1 MQGPL
6 REQARSHRGAAGLVG
21 WCGGQSSM
29 NLSGPFIKRP
39 VATMLLSLAI
49 MLLGGVSFGL
59 LPVSPLP
66 QMDFPVIVVQASLPG
81 ASPEVMASTVATPL
95 ERSFGSIAGVNTMS
109 SRSSQGS
116 TRVILQFDLDRD
128 INGAAR
134 EVQAAINASRTLLPS
149 GMRSM
154 PTYKKVNPSQAP
166 IMVLSLTSDV
176 LEKGQLYDLAST
188 ILSQSLSQ
196 VQGVG
201 EVQIGGSSL
210 PAVRIEL
217 EPQSLNQYGVALDD
231 VRNTIANANVRRP
244 KGSVEDDQ
252 RLWQVQAND
261 QLEKA
266 KDYESLI
273 IHYNGGAALRLKDVA
288 KVSDGVE
295 DRYNSGFFNDDAAV
309 LLVINRQAGANIIE
323 TVNEI
328 KAQLPALQAVLP
340 ASVKLN
346 LAMDRSPV
354 IKATLHEAEMTL
366 LIAVA
371 LVILVVFL
379 FLGNFRASLIPTLA
393 VPVSLVGTFAVMYL
407 YGFSLNNLSL
417 MALILATGLVVDDA
431 IVVLENISRHID
443 EGVRPMRAAYLGA
456 QEVGFTLLSMNVSLV
471 AVFLSILFMGGII
484 ESLFREFS
492 ITLAAA
498 IVVSLVVSLTLTPM
512 LCARWLKPH
521 TPGQE
526 NRLQRWSRRA
536 NDWMVGKYATS
547 LDWVLRHKRL
557 TLLSL
562 FVTIGVNIALYVVV
576 PKTFMPQQ
584 DTGQLIGF
592 VRGDD
597 GLSFSVM
604 QPKMEIFR
612 RAVLKDEAVESV
624 AGFIGGNNGTNNA
637 FMLVRLKPIKERSIS
652 AQKVIERLRKE
663 MPKVPGAQLMLMAD
677 QDLQFGGGREQTTS
691 QYSYILQSGDLG
703 ALREWYPKVVTA
715 LKALPEL
722 TAIDARE
729 GRGARQVTL
738 IVDRD
743 QAKRLGVD
751 MDMVTAVLNNA
762 YSQRQISTIYDSLNQ
777 YQVVMEVNPK
787 YAQDPITLK
796 QVQVITADGARIPLS
811 TIAHYENS
819 LENDRVSHEGQFA
832 SESIAFD
839 MAEGVTVEQG
849 GAAIERAIAKVGLP
863 EDVIAKMAGTAD
875 AFAATQ
881 KSQPWMILGA
891 LVAVYLV
898 LGVLYESYIHPLTI
912 LSTLPSAGVGA
923 LLSIYALGGEF
934 SLISLLGLFLLIGV
948 VKKNAI
954 LMIDLALQLERS
966 QGMAPLE
973 SIRSACLQRLRP
985 ILMTTLAAILGA
997 LPLLMSRAEGAEMR
1011 QPLGL
1016 TIIGGLIFSQV
1027 LTLYTTPVVYLYLDR
1042 LRHRFNKWRGVRTD
1056 AALETPL

>member
-1 MQGPL
+1 
-6 REQARSHRGAAGLVG
+6 
-21 WCGGQSSM
+21 M

-66 QMDFPVIVVQASLPG
+66 QMDFPVIVVSASLPG

-95 ERSFGSIAGVNTMS
+95 ERAFGAIAGVNTMS
-109 SRSSQGS
+109 SNSSQGS
-116 TRVILQFDLDRD
+116 TRVILQFDQDRD

-134 EVQAAINASRTLLPS
+134 EVQAAINASRNLLPS
-149 GMRSM
+149 GMKSM
-154 PTYKKVNPSQAP
+154 PTYKKINPSQAP
-166 IMVLSLTSDV
+166 IMVLSLTSEV
-176 LEKGQLYDLAST
+176 LSKGQLYDLAST

-196 VQGVG
+196 VPGVG

-217 EPQSLNQYGVALDD
+217 EPQLLNQYGVSLDD

-244 KGSVEDDQ
+244 KGAVSDGE
-252 RLWQVQAND
+252 RNWQIQAND

-266 KDYESLI
+266 KDYEPLI
-273 IHYNGGAALRLKDVA
+273 IRYQDGAALRLSHVA
-288 KVSDGVE
+288 KVKDSVE
-295 DRYNSGFFNDDAAV
+295 DRYNSGFFNNDAAV
-309 LLVINRQAGANIIE
+309 LLVVNRQAGANIIE
-323 TVNEI
+323 TVNAI

-340 ASVKLN
+340 ASVLLN

-393 VPVSLVGTFAVMYL
+393 VPVSLVGTFAIMYL

-443 EGVRPMRAAYLGA
+443 AGVAPMKAAMLGA
-456 QEVGFTLLSMNVSLV
+456 KEVGFTLLSMNVSLV
-471 AVFLSILFMGGII
+471 AVFLSILFMGGIV

-492 ITLAAA
+492 ITLAAS

-521 TPGQE
+521 VPGTE
-526 NRLQRWSRRA
+526 NAMQRWSIRLNQR
-536 NDWMVGKYATS
+536 MVSGYARS

-562 FVTIGVNIALYVVV
+562 LVTIGVNVALYVVV

-612 RAVLKDEAVESV
+612 KAVLADPAVESV
-624 AGFIGGNNGTNNA
+624 AGFIGGNGGTNNA
-637 FMLVRLKPIKERSIS
+637 FMIVRLKPISERKVS
-652 AQKVIERLRKE
+652 AQKVIERLRE
-663 MPKVPGAQLMLMAD
+663 SMPKVPGGRLMLMAD
-677 QDLQFGGGREQTTS
+677 QDLQFGGGRDQTSS

-703 ALREWYPKVVTA
+703 ELRTWYPKVVA
-715 LKALPEL
+715 AFKALPEL

-729 GRGARQVTL
+729 GRGAQQVTL
-738 IVDRD
+738 VVDRD

-787 YAQDPITLK
+787 YAQDPETLN
-796 QVQVITADGARIPLS
+796 QVQVITADGQRIPLS
-811 TIAHYENS
+811 AIAHYENS
-819 LENDRVSHEGQFA
+819 LQNDRVSHEGQFA

-839 MAEGVTVEQG
+839 LAPGVTLEQG
-849 GAAIERAIAKVGLP
+849 TAAIERAVAKLGLP
-863 EDVIAKMAGTAD
+863 EEVIVKMAGTGD

-881 KSQPWMILGA
+881 KSQPFMILGA

-898 LGVLYESYIHPLTI
+898 LGILYESYIHPLTI

-923 LLSIYALGGEF
+923 LLSIYLTGGEF

-954 LMIDLALQLERS
+954 LMIDLALQLERHS
-966 QGMAPLE
+966 GLDPQA

-997 LPLLMSRAEGAEMR
+997 LPLMLSSAEGAEMR

-1016 TIIGGLIFSQV
+1016 TIIGGLIFSQI

>member
-1 MQGPL
+1 
-6 REQARSHRGAAGLVG
+6 
-21 WCGGQSSM
+21 M
-29 NLSGPFIKRP
+29 NLSGPFIRRP
-39 VATMLLSLAI
+39 VATMLLSFAI
-49 MLLGGVSFGL
+49 MLLGGVCFGL

-66 QMDFPVIVVQASLPG
+66 QMDFPVIVVQANLPG

-95 ERSFGSIAGVNTMS
+95 ERSFGAIAGVNTMS

-134 EVQAAINASRTLLPS
+134 EVQAAINASRNLLPS

-196 VQGVG
+196 VSGVG

-217 EPQSLNQYGVALDD
+217 EPQLLNQYGVALDD
-231 VRNTIANANVRRP
+231 VRTAIANSNVRRP

-252 RLWQVQAND
+252 RMWQVQAND

-266 KDYESLI
+266 KDYETLI
-273 IHYNGGAALRLKDVA
+273 IRYQDGSVLRLKDVA

-371 LVILVVFL
+371 LVVLVVFL

-443 EGVRPMRAAYLGA
+443 EGVPPLKAAYLGA
-456 QEVGFTLLSMNVSLV
+456 EEVGFTLLSMNASLV
-471 AVFLSILFMGGII
+471 AVFLSILFMGGIV

-498 IVVSLVVSLTLTPM
+498 IVVSLIVSLTLTPM

-521 TPGQE
+521 VPGQE
-526 NRLQRWSRRA
+526 NRLQRWSQGA
-536 NDWMVGKYATS
+536 NERMVRGYART
-547 LDWVLRHKRL
+547 LDWVLRHRRL

-562 FVTIGVNIALYVVV
+562 LVTIGVNIALYVVV

-597 GLSFSVM
+597 GLSFNVM

-612 RAVLKDEAVESV
+612 RAVLKDEAVQSV

-637 FMLVRLKPIKERSIS
+637 FMLVRLKPINERRIS

-663 MPKVPGAQLMLMAD
+663 MPKVPGGQLMLMAD

-691 QYSYILQSGDLG
+691 QYSYILQSADL
-703 ALREWYPKVVTA
+703 ASLREWYPKVVA
-715 LKALPEL
+715 AFRALPEL
-722 TAIDARE
+722 TAIDARD
-729 GRGARQVTL
+729 GGGAQQVTL

-743 QAKRLGVD
+743 QAKRLGID
-751 MDMVTAVLNNA
+751 MDMVTSVLNNA

-787 YAQDPITLK
+787 YAQDPNTLE
-796 QVQVITADGARIPLS
+796 QVQVITADGARVPLS
-811 TIAHYENS
+811 AIAHYENS
-819 LENDRVSHEGQFA
+819 LEDDRVSHEGQFA
-832 SESIAFD
+832 SEGISFD

-849 GAAIERAIAKVGLP
+849 TAAIERAIAKLGMP

-881 KSQPWMILGA
+881 KSQPFMVLGA
-891 LVAVYLV
+891 LLAVYLV

-923 LLSIYALGGEF
+923 LLSIYVLGSEF

-954 LMIDLALQLERS
+954 LMIDLALQLERAG
-966 QGMAPLE
+966 QTPLE
-973 SIRSACLQRLRP
+973 SIRSACLLRLRP
-985 ILMTTLAAILGA
+985 ILMTTVAAILGA
-997 LPLLMSRAEGAEMR
+997 LPLLLGGAEGSEMR

-1016 TIIGGLIFSQV
+1016 TIIGGLVFSQV
-1027 LTLYTTPVVYLYLDR
+1027 LTLYTTPVVYLYLDN
-1042 LRHRFNKWRGVRTD
+1042 LRHRFNRWRGVRTD

>member
-1 MQGPL
+1 
-6 REQARSHRGAAGLVG
+6 
-21 WCGGQSSM
+21 M

-49 MLLGGVSFGL
+49 LLLGGVSFGL
-59 LPVSPLP
+59 LPVAPLP

-95 ERSFGSIAGVNTMS
+95 ERSFGAIAGVNTMS

-134 EVQAAINASRTLLPS
+134 EVQAAINASRNLLPS

-217 EPQSLNQYGVALDD
+217 EPQALSQYGVALDD

-244 KGSVEDDQ
+244 KGSVEDSQ

-273 IHYNGGAALRLKDVA
+273 IHYADGAALRLKDVA

-295 DRYNSGFFNDDAAV
+295 DRYNSGFFNNDAAV

-346 LAMDRSPV
+346 VAMDRSPV

-443 EGVRPMRAAYLGA
+443 EGVPPMKAAYLGA

-471 AVFLSILFMGGII
+471 AVFLSILFMGGIVQ
-484 ESLFREFS
+484 SLFREFS
-492 ITLAAA
+492 ITLAGA

-512 LCARWLKPH
+512 LCARWLKQH
-521 TPGQE
+521 TPGEE
-526 NRLQRWSRRA
+526 NRLQRWSQRA
-536 NDWMVGKYATS
+536 NEWMVGKYATS
-547 LDWVLRHKRL
+547 LDWVLRHRRL

-562 FVTIGVNIALYVVV
+562 IVTVGVNIALYVVV

-604 QPKMEIFR
+604 QPKMETFR
-612 RAVLKDEAVESV
+612 RAVLKDDAVQSV
-624 AGFIGGNNGTNNA
+624 AGFIGGTNGTNNA
-637 FMLVRLKPIKERSIS
+637 FMLVRLKPIKERNIS

-663 MPKVPGAQLMLMAD
+663 MPKVAGAQLMLMAD

-691 QYSYILQSGDLG
+691 QYSYILQSADLG
-703 ALREWYPKVVTA
+703 ELREWYPKVVTA

-729 GRGARQVTL
+729 GRGAQQVTL

-787 YAQDPITLK
+787 YAQDPTTLK

-819 LENDRVSHEGQFA
+819 LEDDRVSHEGQFA
-832 SESIAFD
+832 SESISFD

-849 GAAIERAIAKVGLP
+849 TAAIERAIAKLGMP
-863 EDVIAKMAGTAD
+863 EDVIVKMAGTAD

-954 LMIDLALQLERS
+954 LMIDLALQLERH

-997 LPLLMSRAEGAEMR
+997 LPLLLSRAEGAEMR

-1016 TIIGGLIFSQV
+1016 TIIGGLIFSQA
-1027 LTLYTTPVVYLYLDR
+1027 LTLYTTPVVYLYLDK
-1042 LRHRFNKWRGVRTD
+1042 LRHRFNHWRGVRTD

>member
-1 MQGPL
+1 
-6 REQARSHRGAAGLVG
+6 
-21 WCGGQSSM
+21 M

-95 ERSFGSIAGVNTMS
+95 ERSFGAIAGVNTMS

-134 EVQAAINASRTLLPS
+134 EVQAAINASRNLLPS

-217 EPQSLNQYGVALDD
+217 EPQALNQYGVALDD
-231 VRNTIANANVRRP
+231 VRKTIADANVRRP
-244 KGSVEDDQ
+244 KGSVEDGQ
-252 RLWQVQAND
+252 RLWQIQAND

-273 IHYNGGAALRLKDVA
+273 IHYADGAALRLKDVA

-443 EGVRPMRAAYLGA
+443 EGVKPMQAAYLGA
-456 QEVGFTLLSMNVSLV
+456 KEVGFTLLSMNVSLV
-471 AVFLSILFMGGII
+471 AVFLSILFMGGIV

-526 NRLQRWSRRA
+526 NRLQRWSRKT

-547 LDWVLRHKRL
+547 LDWVLRHRRL

-562 FVTIGVNIALYVVV
+562 IITVGVNVALYVVV

-604 QPKMEIFR
+604 QPKMETFR

-624 AGFIGGNNGTNNA
+624 AGFIGGTNGTNNA
-637 FMLVRLKPIKERSIS
+637 FMLVRLKPIKERQLS

-663 MPKVPGAQLMLMAD
+663 MPKVAGAQLMLMAD

-703 ALREWYPKVVTA
+703 ELRKWYPKVVAA
-715 LKALPEL
+715 LRALPEL

-729 GRGARQVTL
+729 GAGAQQVTL

-751 MDMVTAVLNNA
+751 MNMVTAVLNNA

-787 YAQDPITLK
+787 YAQDPVTLK

-819 LENDRVSHEGQFA
+819 LEDDRVSHEGQFA
-832 SESIAFD
+832 SEDISFD

-849 GAAIERAIAKVGLP
+849 SAAIERAIAKLGLP

-881 KSQPWMILGA
+881 KSQPFMILGA
-891 LVAVYLV
+891 LLAVYLV

-954 LMIDLALQLERS
+954 LMIDLALQLERH
-966 QGMAPLE
+966 QGMTPLE

-997 LPLLMSRAEGAEMR
+997 LPLLLSRAEGAEMR

-1027 LTLYTTPVVYLYLDR
+1027 LTLYTTPVVYLYLDK

>member
-1 MQGPL
+1 
-6 REQARSHRGAAGLVG
+6 
-21 WCGGQSSM
+21 M
-29 NLSGPFIKRP
+29 NLSGPFIRRP
-39 VATMLLSLAI
+39 VATLLLSLAI
-49 MLLGGVSFGL
+49 MLLGGVSFNL

-66 QMDFPVIVVQASLPG
+66 QIDFPVIVVSASLPG

-95 ERSFGSIAGVNTMS
+95 ERSFGSIAGITTMS
-109 SRSSQGS
+109 SSSSQGS
-116 TRVILQFDLDRD
+116 TRVILAFDSDRD

-134 EVQAAINASRTLLPS
+134 EVQAAINASRNLLPS

-154 PTYKKVNPSQAP
+154 PTYKKINPSQAP
-166 IMVLSLTSDV
+166 VMVLSLTSDV
-176 LEKGQLYDLAST
+176 LQKGQLYDLAST

-196 VQGVG
+196 VPGVG

-217 EPQSLNQYGVALDD
+217 QPKALDQYGVALDD
-231 VRNTIANANVRRP
+231 VRNTIANANQRRP
-244 KGSVEDDQ
+244 KGSLEDSQ
-252 RLWQVQAND
+252 RNWQIQAND

-266 KDYESLI
+266 KDYEPLLI
-273 IHYNGGAALRLKDVA
+273 RYQNGAALRLSDVA
-288 KVSDGVE
+288 KITDGVE
-295 DRYNSGFFNDDAAV
+295 DRYNSGFFNNDSAV
-309 LLVINRQAGANIIE
+309 LLVINRQSGANIIE
-323 TVNEI
+323 TVRQI

-340 ASVKLN
+340 SSVKLS

-354 IKATLHEAEMTL
+354 ITATLHEAEMTL
-366 LIAVA
+366 LIAVG
-371 LVILVVFL
+371 LVILVVYL

-407 YGFSLNNLSL
+407 YGFSLNNFSL

-443 EGVRPMRAAYLGA
+443 DGVPPMKAAYLGA

-471 AVFLSILFMGGII
+471 AVFLSILFMGGIVT
-484 ESLFREFS
+484 SLFREFS
-492 ITLAAA
+492 ITLSAA
-498 IVVSLVVSLTLTPM
+498 IIVSLIVSLTLTPM
-512 LCARWLKPH
+512 LCARWLKPQVKGRM
-521 TPGQE
+521 TG
-526 NRLQRWSRRA
+526 LQRWSQKV
-536 NDWMVGKYATS
+536 NDRMVAGYAIS
-547 LDWVLRHKRL
+547 LDWVLRHRRL

-562 FVTIGVNIALYVVV
+562 LLTIGVNVALYVVV

-604 QPKMEIFR
+604 QPKMETFR
-612 RAVLKDEAVESV
+612 KAVLKDPAVLSV

-637 FMLVRLKPIKERSIS
+637 VMLVRLKPIAERKVS
-652 AQKVIERLRKE
+652 AQAVIERLRKDV
-663 MPKVPGAQLMLMAD
+663 PLVPGGRLFLMAD
-677 QDLQFGGGREQTTS
+677 QDLQFGGGRDQTS
-691 QYSYILQSGDLG
+691 AQYSYILQSGDLA
-703 ALREWYPKVVTA
+703 ALRLWYPKVVAAFRT
-715 LKALPEL
+715 LPEL

-729 GRGARQVTL
+729 GRGAAQVTL

-743 QAKRLGVD
+743 QAKRLGID

-787 YAQDPITLK
+787 YAQDPITLN
-796 QVQVITADGARIPLS
+796 QMQVITADGARVPLS

-819 LENDRVSHEGQFA
+819 LANDRVSHEGQFA
-832 SESIAFD
+832 SENIAFD
-839 MAEGVTVEQG
+839 MAPGVTVEQG
-849 GAAIERAIAKVGLP
+849 TAAIERAIAKVGLP

-881 KSQPWMILGA
+881 KGQPFMILGA

-898 LGVLYESYIHPLTI
+898 LGILYESYIHPLTI

-923 LLSIYALGGEF
+923 MLAIYLTGGEF

-954 LMIDLALQLERS
+954 LMIDLALQLERND
-966 QGMAPLE
+966 GLGPLE
-973 SIRSACLQRLRP
+973 SIRSACLLRLRP

-997 LPLLMSRAEGAEMR
+997 LPLLLGSGDGAEMR
-1011 QPLGL
+1011 HPLGL
-1016 TIIGGLIFSQV
+1016 TIIGGLVFSQV

-1042 LRHRFNKWRGVRTD
+1042 ARHRFNAWRGVRTD
-1056 AALETPL
+1056 AALDSVL

>member
-1 MQGPL
+1 
-6 REQARSHRGAAGLVG
+6 
-21 WCGGQSSM
+21 M

-49 MLLGGVSFGL
+49 LLLGGVSFGL

-95 ERSFGSIAGVNTMS
+95 ERSFGAIAGVNTMS

-134 EVQAAINASRTLLPS
+134 EVQAAINASRNLLPS

-217 EPQSLNQYGVALDD
+217 EPQALNQYGVALDD

-244 KGSVEDDQ
+244 KGSVEDGQ

-273 IHYNGGAALRLKDVA
+273 IHYADGAALRLKDVA

-295 DRYNSGFFNDDAAV
+295 DRYNSGFFNNDAAV

-346 LAMDRSPV
+346 VAMDRSPV

-443 EGVRPMRAAYLGA
+443 KGVPPMKAAYLGA
-456 QEVGFTLLSMNVSLV
+456 QEVGFTLLSMNASLV
-471 AVFLSILFMGGII
+471 AVFLSILFMGGIV

-492 ITLAAA
+492 ITLAAS

-521 TPGQE
+521 TPGEE
-526 NRLQRWSRRA
+526 NRLQRWSQRA
-536 NDWMVGKYATS
+536 NEWMVGKYATS
-547 LDWVLRHKRL
+547 LDWVLRHRRL

-562 FVTIGVNIALYVVV
+562 IVTVGVNIALYVVV

-604 QPKMEIFR
+604 QPKMETFR
-612 RAVLKDEAVESV
+612 RAVLKDDAVQSV
-624 AGFIGGNNGTNNA
+624 AGFIGGTNGTNNA
-637 FMLVRLKPIKERSIS
+637 FMLVRLKPIKERKLS

-663 MPKVPGAQLMLMAD
+663 MPKVAGAQLMLMAD

-691 QYSYILQSGDLG
+691 QYSYILQSADLG
-703 ALREWYPKVVTA
+703 ELRQWYPKVVTA

-729 GRGARQVTL
+729 GRGAQQVTL

-787 YAQDPITLK
+787 YAQDPITLN

-819 LENDRVSHEGQFA
+819 LEDDRVSHEGQFA
-832 SESIAFD
+832 SESISFD
-839 MAEGVTVEQG
+839 MAEGVAVEQG
-849 GAAIERAIAKVGLP
+849 TAAIERAIARLGMP
-863 EDVIAKMAGTAD
+863 EDVIVKMAGTAD

-954 LMIDLALQLERS
+954 LMIDLALQLERH
-966 QGMAPLE
+966 QGLAPLE

-997 LPLLMSRAEGAEMR
+997 LPLLLGRAEGAEMR

-1016 TIIGGLIFSQV
+1016 TIIGGLVFSQV
-1027 LTLYTTPVVYLYLDR
+1027 LTLYTTPVVYLYLDK
-1042 LRHRFNKWRGVRTD
+1042 LRHRFNHWRGVRTD

>member
-1 MQGPL
+1 
-6 REQARSHRGAAGLVG
+6 
-21 WCGGQSSM
+21 M

-95 ERSFGSIAGVNTMS
+95 ERSFGAIAGVNTMS

-134 EVQAAINASRTLLPS
+134 EVQAAINASRNLLPS

-217 EPQSLNQYGVALDD
+217 EPQALNQYGVALDD
-231 VRNTIANANVRRP
+231 VRKTIAEANVRRP

-252 RLWQVQAND
+252 RLWQIQAND

-288 KVSDGVE
+288 KISDGVE

-443 EGVRPMRAAYLGA
+443 EGVKPMKAAYLGA
-456 QEVGFTLLSMNVSLV
+456 KEVGFTLLSMNVSLV

-521 TPGQE
+521 KPGEE
-526 NRLQRWSRRA
+526 NRLQRWSRRT

-547 LDWVLRHKRL
+547 LDWVLRHRRL

-562 FVTIGVNIALYVVV
+562 IITVGVNVALYVVV

-604 QPKMEIFR
+604 QPKMETFR

-624 AGFIGGNNGTNNA
+624 AGFIGGTNGTNNA
-637 FMLVRLKPIKERSIS
+637 FMLVRLKPIKERNIS

-663 MPKVPGAQLMLMAD
+663 MPKVAGAQLMLMAD

-703 ALREWYPKVVTA
+703 ELREWYPKVVTA
-715 LKALPEL
+715 LRALPEL

-729 GRGARQVTL
+729 GAGAQQVTL

-751 MDMVTAVLNNA
+751 MEMVTAVLNNA

-787 YAQDPITLK
+787 YAQDPVTLK

-811 TIAHYENS
+811 TFAHYENS
-819 LENDRVSHEGQFA
+819 LEDDRVSHEGQFA
-832 SESIAFD
+832 SESISFD

-849 GAAIERAIAKVGLP
+849 SAAIERAIARLGLP
-863 EDVIAKMAGTAD
+863 EDVIVKMAGTAD

-881 KSQPWMILGA
+881 KSQPFMILGA
-891 LVAVYLV
+891 LLAVYLV

-923 LLSIYALGGEF
+923 LLSIYVLGGEF

-954 LMIDLALQLERS
+954 LMIDLALQLERH

-997 LPLLMSRAEGAEMR
+997 LPLLLGRAEGAEMR

-1027 LTLYTTPVVYLYLDR
+1027 LTLYTTPVVYLYLDK
-1042 LRHRFNKWRGVRTD
+1042 LRHRFNRWRGVRTD

>member
-1 MQGPL
+1 
-6 REQARSHRGAAGLVG
+6 
-21 WCGGQSSM
+21 M

-95 ERSFGSIAGVNTMS
+95 ERSFGAIAGVNTMS

-134 EVQAAINASRTLLPS
+134 EVQAAINASRNLLPS

-217 EPQSLNQYGVALDD
+217 EPQALNQYGVALDD
-231 VRNTIANANVRRP
+231 VRTAIANANVRRP
-244 KGSVEDDQ
+244 KGSVEDGE

-273 IHYNGGAALRLKDVA
+273 IHYADGAALRLKDVA

-443 EGVRPMRAAYLGA
+443 EGVPPMKAAYLGA
-456 QEVGFTLLSMNVSLV
+456 EEVGFTLLSMNVSLV

-492 ITLAAA
+492 ITLAAS

-526 NRLQRWSRRA
+526 NRLQRVSRRT
-536 NDWMVGKYATS
+536 NDWMVAKYATS
-547 LDWVLRHKRL
+547 LDWVLRHRRL

-562 FVTIGVNIALYVVV
+562 FVTIGVNVALYVVV

-597 GLSFSVM
+597 GLSFTVM

-612 RAVLKDEAVESV
+612 RAVLKDAAVESV
-624 AGFIGGNNGTNNA
+624 AGFIGGSNGTNNA
-637 FMLVRLKPIKERSIS
+637 FMLVRLKPIQERNIS

-663 MPKVPGAQLMLMAD
+663 MPKVAGAQLMLMAD

-691 QYSYILQSGDLG
+691 QYSYILQSADLG
-703 ALREWYPKVVTA
+703 SLRQWYPKVVTA

-729 GRGARQVTL
+729 GRGAQQVTL

-751 MDMVTAVLNNA
+751 MNMVTSVLNNA

-819 LENDRVSHEGQFA
+819 LEDDRVSHEGQFA
-832 SESIAFD
+832 SESISFD

-849 GAAIERAIAKVGLP
+849 TAAIERAIARLGMP
-863 EDVIAKMAGTAD
+863 EDVIVKVAGTAD

-954 LMIDLALQLERS
+954 LMIDLALQLERH
-966 QGMAPLE
+966 QGLAPLE

-997 LPLLMSRAEGAEMR
+997 LPLLLSRAEGAEMR

-1027 LTLYTTPVVYLYLDR
+1027 LTLYTTPVVYLYLDK
-1042 LRHRFNKWRGVRTD
+1042 LRHRFNHWRGVRTD

>member
-1 MQGPL
+1 
-6 REQARSHRGAAGLVG
+6 
-21 WCGGQSSM
+21 M

-66 QMDFPVIVVQASLPG
+66 QMDFPVIVVSASLPG

-95 ERSFGSIAGVNTMS
+95 ERSFGAIAGVNTMS
-109 SRSSQGS
+109 SNSSQGS
-116 TRVILQFDLDRD
+116 TRVILQFDQDRD

-134 EVQAAINASRTLLPS
+134 EVQAAINASRNLLPS
-149 GMRSM
+149 GMKSM
-154 PTYKKVNPSQAP
+154 PTYKKINPSQAP
-166 IMVLSLTSDV
+166 IMVLSLTSEV
-176 LEKGQLYDLAST
+176 LSKGQLYDLAST

-196 VQGVG
+196 VPGVG

-217 EPQSLNQYGVALDD
+217 EPQLLNQYGVSLDD
-231 VRNTIANANVRRP
+231 VRSTIANANVRRP
-244 KGSVEDDQ
+244 KGAVSDGE
-252 RLWQVQAND
+252 RNWQIQAND

-266 KDYESLI
+266 KDYEPLI
-273 IHYNGGAALRLKDVA
+273 IRYQDGAALRLSHVA
-288 KVSDGVE
+288 KVKDSVE
-295 DRYNSGFFNDDAAV
+295 DRYNSGFFNNDAAV
-309 LLVINRQAGANIIE
+309 LLVVNRQAGANIIE
-323 TVNEI
+323 TVNAI

-340 ASVKLN
+340 ASVQLN

-379 FLGNFRASLIPTLA
+379 FLGNLRASLIPTLA
-393 VPVSLVGTFAVMYL
+393 VPVSLVGTFAIMYL

-443 EGVRPMRAAYLGA
+443 AGIAPMKAAYLGA
-456 QEVGFTLLSMNVSLV
+456 KEVGFTLLSMNVSLV
-471 AVFLSILFMGGII
+471 AVFLSILFMGGIV

-492 ITLAAA
+492 ITLAAS

-521 TPGQE
+521 VPGTE
-526 NRLQRWSRRA
+526 NAMQRWSIRLNER
-536 NDWMVGKYATS
+536 MVSGYARS

-557 TLLSL
+557 TLFSL
-562 FVTIGVNIALYVVV
+562 LLTIGVNVALYVVV

-612 RAVLKDEAVESV
+612 KAVLADPAVESV
-624 AGFIGGNNGTNNA
+624 AGFIGGNGGTNNA
-637 FMLVRLKPIKERSIS
+637 FMIVRLKPISERKVS
-652 AQKVIERLRKE
+652 AQKVIERLRE
-663 MPKVPGAQLMLMAD
+663 NMPKVPGGRLMLMAD
-677 QDLQFGGGREQTTS
+677 QDLQFGGGRDQTSS
-691 QYSYILQSGDLG
+691 QYSYILQSGDL
-703 ALREWYPKVVTA
+703 AQLRIWYPKVVAA

-729 GRGARQVTL
+729 GRGAQQVTL
-738 IVDRD
+738 VVDRD

-787 YAQDPITLK
+787 YAQDPETLN
-796 QVQVITADGARIPLS
+796 QVQVITADGQRIPLS

-819 LENDRVSHEGQFA
+819 LQNDRVSHEGQFA

-839 MAEGVTVEQG
+839 MAPGVTMEQG
-849 GAAIERAIAKVGLP
+849 TAAIERAIAKLGLP
-863 EDVIAKMAGTAD
+863 EEVIAKMAGTGD

-881 KSQPWMILGA
+881 KSQPFMILGA

-898 LGVLYESYIHPLTI
+898 LGILYESYIHPLTI

-923 LLSIYALGGEF
+923 LLSIYLTGGEF

-954 LMIDLALQLERS
+954 LMIDLALQLERHS
-966 QGMAPLE
+966 GLDPQE

-997 LPLLMSRAEGAEMR
+997 LPLMLSSAEGAEMR

-1016 TIIGGLIFSQV
+1016 TIIGGLIFSQI

>member
-1 MQGPL
+1 
-6 REQARSHRGAAGLVG
+6 
-21 WCGGQSSM
+21 M

-66 QMDFPVIVVQASLPG
+66 QMDFPVIVVSANLPG

-95 ERSFGSIAGVNTMS
+95 ERSFGAIAGINTMS
-109 SRSSQGS
+109 SNSSQGS
-116 TRVILQFDLDRD
+116 TRVILQFDQDRD

-134 EVQAAINASRTLLPS
+134 EVQAAINASRNLLPS
-149 GMRSM
+149 GMKSM
-154 PTYKKVNPSQAP
+154 PTYKKINPSQAP
-166 IMVLSLTSDV
+166 IMVLSLTSEV
-176 LEKGQLYDLAST
+176 LSKGQLYDLAST

-196 VQGVG
+196 VPGVG

-217 EPQSLNQYGVALDD
+217 EPQLLNQYGVSLDD
-231 VRNTIANANVRRP
+231 VRSTIANANVRRP
-244 KGSVEDDQ
+244 KGAVSDGD
-252 RLWQVQAND
+252 RNWQIQAND

-266 KDYESLI
+266 KDYEPLI
-273 IHYNGGAALRLKDVA
+273 IRYQDGAALRLSHVA
-288 KVSDGVE
+288 KVKDSVE
-295 DRYNSGFFNDDAAV
+295 DRYNSGFFNNDAAV
-309 LLVINRQAGANIIE
+309 LLVVNRQAGANIIE
-323 TVNEI
+323 TVNAI

-340 ASVKLN
+340 ASVQLN

-393 VPVSLVGTFAVMYL
+393 VPVSLVGTFAIMYL

-443 EGVRPMRAAYLGA
+443 AGIAPMKAAYLGA

-471 AVFLSILFMGGII
+471 AVFLSILFMGGIV

-492 ITLAAA
+492 ITLAAS

-521 TPGQE
+521 VPGTE
-526 NRLQRWSRRA
+526 NAMQRWSIRLNER
-536 NDWMVGKYATS
+536 MVSGYARS

-557 TLLSL
+557 TLFSL
-562 FVTIGVNIALYVVV
+562 LVTIGVNVALYVVV

-612 RAVLKDEAVESV
+612 KAVLADPAVESV
-624 AGFIGGNNGTNNA
+624 AGFIGGNGGTNNA
-637 FMLVRLKPIKERSIS
+637 FMIVRLKPISERNVS
-652 AQKVIERLRKE
+652 AQKVIERLRE
-663 MPKVPGAQLMLMAD
+663 NMPKVPGGRLMLMAD
-677 QDLQFGGGREQTTS
+677 QDLQFGGGRDQTSS

-703 ALREWYPKVVTA
+703 QLRTWYPKVVAA
-715 LKALPEL
+715 LKELPEL

-729 GRGARQVTL
+729 GRGAQQVTL
-738 IVDRD
+738 VVDRD

-787 YAQDPITLK
+787 YAQDPETLN
-796 QVQVITADGARIPLS
+796 QVQVITAEGQRIPLS
-811 TIAHYENS
+811 AIAHYENS
-819 LENDRVSHEGQFA
+819 LQNDRVSHEGQFA
-832 SESIAFD
+832 SETIAFD
-839 MAEGVTVEQG
+839 MAPGVSLEQG
-849 GAAIERAIAKVGLP
+849 TAAIERAIAKLGLP
-863 EDVIAKMAGTAD
+863 EEVIVKMAGTGD

-881 KSQPWMILGA
+881 KSQPFMILGA

-898 LGVLYESYIHPLTI
+898 LGILYESYIHPLTI

-923 LLSIYALGGEF
+923 LLSIYLTGGEF

-954 LMIDLALQLERS
+954 LMIDLALQLERHS
-966 QGMAPLE
+966 GLGPQE

-997 LPLLMSRAEGAEMR
+997 LPLMLSTAEGAEMR

-1016 TIIGGLIFSQV
+1016 TIIGGLIFSQI

>member
-1 MQGPL
+1 
-6 REQARSHRGAAGLVG
+6 
-21 WCGGQSSM
+21 M

-66 QMDFPVIVVQASLPG
+66 QMDFPVIVVSASLPG

-95 ERSFGSIAGVNTMS
+95 ERAFGAIAGVNTMS
-109 SRSSQGS
+109 SNSSQGS
-116 TRVILQFDLDRD
+116 TRVILQFDQDRD

-134 EVQAAINASRTLLPS
+134 EVQAAINASRNLLPS
-149 GMRSM
+149 GMKSM
-154 PTYKKVNPSQAP
+154 PTYKKINPSQAP
-166 IMVLSLTSDV
+166 IMVLSLTSEV
-176 LEKGQLYDLAST
+176 LSKGQLYDLAST

-196 VQGVG
+196 VPGVG

-217 EPQSLNQYGVALDD
+217 EPQLLNQYGVSLDD
-231 VRNTIANANVRRP
+231 VRITIANANVRRP
-244 KGSVEDDQ
+244 KGAVSDGE
-252 RLWQVQAND
+252 RNWQIQAND

-266 KDYESLI
+266 KDYEPLI
-273 IHYNGGAALRLKDVA
+273 IRYQDGAALRLSHVA
-288 KVSDGVE
+288 KVKDSVE
-295 DRYNSGFFNDDAAV
+295 DRYNSGFFNNDAAV
-309 LLVINRQAGANIIE
+309 LLVVNRQAGANIIE
-323 TVNEI
+323 TVNAI

-340 ASVKLN
+340 ASVQLN

-393 VPVSLVGTFAVMYL
+393 VPVSLVGTFAIMYL

-443 EGVRPMRAAYLGA
+443 AGIAPMKAAMLGA
-456 QEVGFTLLSMNVSLV
+456 KEVGFTLLSMNVSLV
-471 AVFLSILFMGGII
+471 AVFLSILFMGGIV

-492 ITLAAA
+492 ITLAAS
-498 IVVSLVVSLTLTPM
+498 IIVSLVVSLTLTPM

-521 TPGQE
+521 VPGTE
-526 NRLQRWSRRA
+526 NAMQRWSIRLNQR
-536 NDWMVGKYATS
+536 MVSGYARS

-562 FVTIGVNIALYVVV
+562 LVTIGVNVALYVVV

-612 RAVLKDEAVESV
+612 KAVLADPAVESV
-624 AGFIGGNNGTNNA
+624 AGFIGGNGGTNNA
-637 FMLVRLKPIKERSIS
+637 FMIVRLKPISERKVS
-652 AQKVIERLRKE
+652 AQKVIERLRE
-663 MPKVPGAQLMLMAD
+663 NMPKVPGGRLMLMAD
-677 QDLQFGGGREQTTS
+677 QDLQFGGGRDQTSS

-703 ALREWYPKVVTA
+703 ELRTWYPKVVA
-715 LKALPEL
+715 AFKALPEL

-729 GRGARQVTL
+729 GRGAQQVTL
-738 IVDRD
+738 VVDRD

-787 YAQDPITLK
+787 YAQDPETLN
-796 QVQVITADGARIPLS
+796 QVQVITADGQRIPLS
-811 TIAHYENS
+811 AIAHYENS
-819 LENDRVSHEGQFA
+819 LQNDRVSHEGQFA

-839 MAEGVTVEQG
+839 LAPGVTLEQG
-849 GAAIERAIAKVGLP
+849 TAAIERAVAKLGLP
-863 EDVIAKMAGTAD
+863 EEVIVKMAGTGD

-881 KSQPWMILGA
+881 KSQPFMILGA

-898 LGVLYESYIHPLTI
+898 LGILYESYIHPLTI

-923 LLSIYALGGEF
+923 LLSIYLTGGEF

-954 LMIDLALQLERS
+954 LMIDLALQLERHS
-966 QGMAPLE
+966 GLDPQA

-997 LPLLMSRAEGAEMR
+997 LPLMLSSAEGAEMR

-1016 TIIGGLIFSQV
+1016 TIIGGLIFSQI

>member
-1 MQGPL
+1 
-6 REQARSHRGAAGLVG
+6 
-21 WCGGQSSM
+21 M

-95 ERSFGSIAGVNTMS
+95 ERSFGAIAGVNTMS

-134 EVQAAINASRTLLPS
+134 EVQAAINASRNLLPS

-217 EPQSLNQYGVALDD
+217 EPQALNQYGVALDD
-231 VRNTIANANVRRP
+231 VRTTIANANVRRP
-244 KGSVEDDQ
+244 KGSVEDGQ

-273 IHYNGGAALRLKDVA
+273 IHYADGAALRLKDVA

-443 EGVRPMRAAYLGA
+443 EGVPPMKAAYLGA

-526 NRLQRWSRRA
+526 NRLQRWSRRT
-536 NDWMVGKYATS
+536 NDWMVAKYATS
-547 LDWVLRHKRL
+547 LDWVLRHRRL

-562 FVTIGVNIALYVVV
+562 FVTVGVNIALYIVV

-612 RAVLKDEAVESV
+612 RAVLKDPAVESV
-624 AGFIGGNNGTNNA
+624 AGFIGGSNGTNNA
-637 FMLVRLKPIKERSIS
+637 FMLVRLKPIKGREIS
-652 AQKVIERLRKE
+652 AQKVIERMRKE

-691 QYSYILQSGDLG
+691 QYSYIIQSADLG
-703 ALREWYPKVVTA
+703 QLRTWYPKVVA
-715 LKALPEL
+715 VLRALPQL

-729 GRGARQVTL
+729 GGGAQQVTL

-751 MDMVTAVLNNA
+751 MNMVTAVLNNA

-787 YAQDPITLK
+787 YAQDPITLE

-819 LENDRVSHEGQFA
+819 LAEDRVSHEGQFA
-832 SESIAFD
+832 SESISFD

-849 GAAIERAIAKVGLP
+849 TAAIERSLAQLGMP
-863 EDVIAKMAGTAD
+863 EDVIVKMAGTAD

-881 KSQPWMILGA
+881 KSQPFMILGA
-891 LVAVYLV
+891 LLAVYLV

-923 LLSIYALGGEF
+923 LLSIYVLGSEF

-954 LMIDLALQLERS
+954 LMIDLALQLERH
-966 QGMAPLE
+966 QGMEPLE
-973 SIRSACLQRLRP
+973 SIRNACLQRLRP

-997 LPLLMSRAEGAEMR
+997 LPLLLGRAEGAEMR

-1016 TIIGGLIFSQV
+1016 TIIGGLIFSQI
-1027 LTLYTTPVVYLYLDR
+1027 LTLYTTPVVYLYLDK
-1042 LRHRFNKWRGVRTD
+1042 LRHRFNRWRGVRTD

>member
-1 MQGPL
+1 
-6 REQARSHRGAAGLVG
+6 
-21 WCGGQSSM
+21 M
-29 NLSGPFIKRP
+29 NLSGPFIRRP

-49 MLLGGVSFGL
+49 VLLGGVSFGL

-95 ERSFGSIAGVNTMS
+95 ERSFGVIPGVNTMS

-134 EVQAAINASRTLLPS
+134 EVQAAINASRNLLPS

-176 LEKGQLYDLAST
+176 LQKGQLYDLAST

-196 VQGVG
+196 VPGVG

-217 EPQSLNQYGVALDD
+217 EPQALNQYGVALDD
-231 VRNTIANANVRRP
+231 VRTTIANANVRRP
-244 KGSVEDDQ
+244 KGSLEDDQ
-252 RLWQVQAND
+252 RNWQVQAND

-266 KDYESLI
+266 KDYEPLI
-273 IHYNGGAALRLKDVA
+273 IHYQNGSALRLGDVA
-288 KVSDGVE
+288 KINDSVE
-295 DRYNSGFFNDDAAV
+295 DRYNSGFFNNDAAV
-309 LLVINRQAGANIIE
+309 LLVINRQAGANIIQ

-371 LVILVVFL
+371 LVVLVVYL

-393 VPVSLVGTFAVMYL
+393 VPVSLVGTFAIMYL

-443 EGVRPMRAAYLGA
+443 DGVAPMKAAYLGA
-456 QEVGFTLLSMNVSLV
+456 KEVGFTLLSMNVSLV

-492 ITLAAA
+492 ITLAAS

-521 TPGQE
+521 AQGRQT
-526 NRLQRWSRRA
+526 RLQRWSEKVNER
-536 NDWMVGKYATS
+536 MVAGYAVS
-547 LDWVLRHKRL
+547 LDWVLRHRRL

-597 GLSFSVM
+597 GLSFGIM

-612 RAVLKDEAVESV
+612 KAVLADPAVESV

-637 FMLVRLKPIKERSIS
+637 FMLVRLKPIKERNVS
-652 AQKVIERLRKE
+652 AQKVIERLRTE
-663 MPKVPGAQLMLMAD
+663 MPKVPGARLMLMAD

-691 QYSYILQSGDLG
+691 QYSYILQSDDLA
-703 ALREWYPKVVTA
+703 ALREWYPKVVA
-715 LKALPEL
+715 AFKALPEL

-729 GRGARQVTL
+729 GRGAQQTTL
-738 IVDRD
+738 VVDRD
-743 QAKRLGVD
+743 TAKRLGID
-751 MDMVTAVLNNA
+751 MDMVTAVLNNG

-787 YAQDPITLK
+787 YAQDPETLN
-796 QVQVITADGARIPLS
+796 QVKVIGSDGQRIPLS
-811 TIAHYENS
+811 AIAHYENS
-819 LENDRVSHEGQFA
+819 LQDDRVDHEGQFA
-832 SESIAFD
+832 SESLSFD
-839 MAEGVTVEQG
+839 MAPGVTVEQG
-849 GAAIERAIAKVGLP
+849 TAAIERAVAKVGLP
-863 EDVIAKMAGTAD
+863 ESVIAKMAGTSD

-881 KSQPWMILGA
+881 KSQPFMILGA

-898 LGVLYESYIHPLTI
+898 LGILYESYIHPLTI

-923 LLSIYALGGEF
+923 LLSIYLLGGEF

-954 LMIDLALQLERS
+954 LMIDLALQLERHS
-966 QGMAPLE
+966 GFAPLA
-973 SIRSACLQRLRP
+973 SIREACLLRLRP

-997 LPLLMSRAEGAEMR
+997 LPLLLSSAEGAEMR

-1016 TIIGGLIFSQV
+1016 TIIGGLIFSQI

-1042 LRHRFNKWRGVRTD
+1042 LRHRFNAWRGVRTD
-1056 AALETPL
+1056 GALETPL

>member
-1 MQGPL
+1 
-6 REQARSHRGAAGLVG
+6 
-21 WCGGQSSM
+21 M

-95 ERSFGSIAGVNTMS
+95 ERSFGAIAGVNTMS

-134 EVQAAINASRTLLPS
+134 EVQAAINASRNLLPS

-217 EPQSLNQYGVALDD
+217 EPQALNQYGVALDD

-346 LAMDRSPV
+346 VAMDRSPV

-366 LIAVA
+366 LIAVV

-443 EGVRPMRAAYLGA
+443 AGIRPMKAAYLGA

-526 NRLQRWSRRA
+526 NRLQRWSQRA
-536 NDWMVGKYATS
+536 NEWMVGKYATS
-547 LDWVLRHKRL
+547 LDWVLRHRRL

-562 FVTIGVNIALYVVV
+562 FVTIGVNVALYVVV
-576 PKTFMPQQ
+576 PKTFLPQQ

-624 AGFIGGNNGTNNA
+624 AGFIGGTNGTNNA

-663 MPKVPGAQLMLMAD
+663 MPKVAGAQLMLMAD

-729 GRGARQVTL
+729 GRGAQQVTL

-819 LENDRVSHEGQFA
+819 LEDDRVSHEGQFA
-832 SESIAFD
+832 SESISFD

-849 GAAIERAIAKVGLP
+849 SAAIERAIASVGLP

-954 LMIDLALQLERS
+954 LMIDLALQLERH

-973 SIRSACLQRLRP
+973 SIRNACLQRLRP

-997 LPLLMSRAEGAEMR
+997 LPLLLSRAEGAEMR

-1027 LTLYTTPVVYLYLDR
+1027 LTLYTTPVVYLYLDK
-1042 LRHRFNKWRGVRTD
+1042 LRHRFNHWRGVRTD

>member
-1 MQGPL
+1 
-6 REQARSHRGAAGLVG
+6 
-21 WCGGQSSM
+21 M

-95 ERSFGSIAGVNTMS
+95 ERSFGAIAGVNTMS

-134 EVQAAINASRTLLPS
+134 EVQAAINASRNLLPS

-217 EPQSLNQYGVALDD
+217 EPQALNQYGVALDD

-244 KGSVEDDQ
+244 KGSVEDGQ

-273 IHYNGGAALRLKDVA
+273 IHYADGAALRLKDVA
-288 KVSDGVE
+288 KVSNGVE

-379 FLGNFRASLIPTLA
+379 FLGNFRASLIPSLA

-443 EGVRPMRAAYLGA
+443 AGIKPMKAAYLGA

-526 NRLQRWSRRA
+526 NRLQRWSQGA
-536 NDWMVGKYATS
+536 NEWMVAKYATS
-547 LDWVLRHKRL
+547 LDWVLRHRRL

-562 FVTIGVNIALYVVV
+562 FVTVGVNIALYVVV
-576 PKTFMPQQ
+576 PKNFLPQQ

-612 RAVLKDEAVESV
+612 REVLKDAAVESV
-624 AGFIGGNNGTNNA
+624 AGFIGGTNGTNNA
-637 FMLVRLKPIKERSIS
+637 FMLVRLKPIKERNIS

-677 QDLQFGGGREQTTS
+677 QDLQFGGGREQTSS

-729 GRGARQVTL
+729 GRGAQQVTL

-819 LENDRVSHEGQFA
+819 LEDDRVSHEGQFA

-839 MAEGVTVEQG
+839 MAEGVTVEKG
-849 GAAIERAIAKVGLP
+849 SAAIERAIASVGLP

-954 LMIDLALQLERS
+954 LMIDLALQLERQ
-966 QGMAPLE
+966 QGMEPLE
-973 SIRSACLQRLRP
+973 SIRNACLQRLRP

-997 LPLLMSRAEGAEMR
+997 LPLLLSRAEGAEMR

-1027 LTLYTTPVVYLYLDR
+1027 LTLYTTPVVYLYLDK
-1042 LRHRFNKWRGVRTD
+1042 LRHRFNHWRGVRTD

>member
-1 MQGPL
+1 
-6 REQARSHRGAAGLVG
+6 
-21 WCGGQSSM
+21 M

-66 QMDFPVIVVQASLPG
+66 QMDFPVIVVSASLPG

-95 ERSFGSIAGVNTMS
+95 ERSFGAIAGINTMS

-116 TRVILQFDLDRD
+116 TRVILQFDQDRD

-134 EVQAAINASRTLLPS
+134 EVQAAINASRNLLPS
-149 GMRSM
+149 GMKSM

-176 LEKGQLYDLAST
+176 LSKGELYDLAST

-196 VQGVG
+196 VPGVG

-217 EPQSLNQYGVALDD
+217 EPQLLNQYGVALDD

-244 KGSVEDDQ
+244 KGAVSDGD
-252 RLWQVQAND
+252 RNWQIQAND

-266 KDYESLI
+266 KDYEPLI
-273 IHYNGGAALRLKDVA
+273 IRYQDGAALRLSHVA
-288 KVSDGVE
+288 KVQDSVE
-295 DRYNSGFFNDDAAV
+295 DRYNSGFFNNDAAV
-309 LLVINRQAGANIIE
+309 LLVVNRQAGANIIE
-323 TVNEI
+323 TVNAI

-393 VPVSLVGTFAVMYL
+393 VPVSLVGTFAIMYL

-443 EGVRPMRAAYLGA
+443 AGIAPMKAAMLGA
-456 QEVGFTLLSMNVSLV
+456 REVGFTLLSMNVSLV
-471 AVFLSILFMGGII
+471 AVFLSILFMGGIV

-492 ITLAAA
+492 ITLAAS

-521 TPGQE
+521 VPGTE
-526 NRLQRWSRRA
+526 NAMQRWSMGLNER
-536 NDWMVGKYATS
+536 MVAGYARS

-562 FVTIGVNIALYVVV
+562 LVTIGVNVALYVVV

-612 RAVLKDEAVESV
+612 KAVLADPAVESV
-624 AGFIGGNNGTNNA
+624 AGFIGGNGGTNNA
-637 FMLVRLKPIKERSIS
+637 VMIVRLKPISERKIS
-652 AQKVIERLRKE
+652 AQKVIERLRDT
-663 MPKVPGAQLMLMAD
+663 MPKVPGGRLMLMAD
-677 QDLQFGGGREQTTS
+677 QDLQFGGGREQTSS

-703 ALREWYPKVVTA
+703 ELRTWYPKVVAA

-729 GRGARQVTL
+729 GRGAQQVTL
-738 IVDRD
+738 VVDRD

-787 YAQDPITLK
+787 YAQDPQTLE
-796 QVQVITADGARIPLS
+796 QVQVITADGQRIPLS
-811 TIAHYENS
+811 AIAHYENS
-819 LENDRVSHEGQFA
+819 LQDDRVEHEGQFA
-832 SESIAFD
+832 SETVSFD
-839 MAEGVTVEQG
+839 MAPGVSTEQG
-849 GAAIERAIAKVGLP
+849 TAAIERAIAKLGLP
-863 EDVIAKMAGTAD
+863 EDVIAKMAGTGD

-881 KSQPWMILGA
+881 KSQPFMILGA

-898 LGVLYESYIHPLTI
+898 LGILYESYIHPLTI

-923 LLSIYALGGEF
+923 LLSIYLTGGEF

-954 LMIDLALQLERS
+954 LMIDLALQLERTAGFS
-966 QGMAPLE
+966 PE
-973 SIRSACLQRLRP
+973 NSIRSACLQRLRP

-997 LPLLMSRAEGAEMR
+997 VPLMLSTAEGAEMR

-1016 TIIGGLIFSQV
+1016 TIIGGLIFSQI

-1042 LRHRFNKWRGVRTD
+1042 ARHRFNKWRGVRTD
-1056 AALETPL
+1056 AALDTPL

>member
-1 MQGPL
+1 
-6 REQARSHRGAAGLVG
+6 
-21 WCGGQSSM
+21 M

-59 LPVSPLP
+59 LPVAPLP
-66 QMDFPVIVVQASLPG
+66 QMDFPVIVVQASLAG

-95 ERSFGSIAGVNTMS
+95 ERSFGAIAGVNTMS

-116 TRVILQFDLDRD
+116 TRVILQFDMDRD

-134 EVQAAINASRTLLPS
+134 EVQAAINASRNLLPS

-217 EPQSLNQYGVALDD
+217 EPQALNQYGVALDD

-273 IHYNGGAALRLKDVA
+273 IHYNNGAALRLKDVA
-288 KVSDGVE
+288 TVSDGVE
-295 DRYNSGFFNDDAAV
+295 DRYNSGFFNNDAAV

-443 EGVRPMRAAYLGA
+443 EGVPPMKAAYLGA

-471 AVFLSILFMGGII
+471 AVFLSILFMGGIV

-492 ITLAAA
+492 ITLAAS
-498 IVVSLVVSLTLTPM
+498 IVVSLIVSLTLTPM

-521 TPGQE
+521 TPGEE
-526 NRLQRWSRRA
+526 NRLQRWSQRA
-536 NDWMVGKYATS
+536 NEWMVGKYATS
-547 LDWVLRHKRL
+547 LDWVLRHRRL

-562 FVTIGVNIALYVVV
+562 IVTVGVNVALYVVV

-612 RAVLKDEAVESV
+612 RAVLKDDAVQSV
-624 AGFIGGNNGTNNA
+624 AGFIGGTNGTNNA
-637 FMLVRLKPIKERSIS
+637 FMLVRLKPIKERNIS
-652 AQKVIERLRKE
+652 AQKVIERMRKE
-663 MPKVPGAQLMLMAD
+663 MPKVAGAQLMLMAD

-691 QYSYILQSGDLG
+691 QYSYIIQSADLG
-703 ALREWYPKVVTA
+703 SLREWYPKVVTA
-715 LKALPEL
+715 LRALPEL

-729 GRGARQVTL
+729 GRGAQQVTL

-796 QVQVITADGARIPLS
+796 QVQVITSTGARIPLS

-819 LENDRVSHEGQFA
+819 LEDDRVSHEGQFA
-832 SESIAFD
+832 SESISFD

-849 GAAIERAIAKVGLP
+849 SAAIERAIAKLGMP
-863 EDVIAKMAGTAD
+863 EDVIVKMAGTAD

-881 KSQPWMILGA
+881 KSQPFMILGA

-954 LMIDLALQLERS
+954 LMIDLALQLERH
-966 QGMAPLE
+966 QNMTPLD

-997 LPLLMSRAEGAEMR
+997 LPLLLSRAEGAEMR

-1027 LTLYTTPVVYLYLDR
+1027 LTLYTTPVVYLYLDK
-1042 LRHRFNKWRGVRTD
+1042 LRHGFNKWRGVRTD

>member
-1 MQGPL
+1 
-6 REQARSHRGAAGLVG
+6 
-21 WCGGQSSM
+21 M

-66 QMDFPVIVVQASLPG
+66 QMDFPVIVVSANLPG

-95 ERSFGSIAGVNTMS
+95 ERSFGAIAGINTMS
-109 SRSSQGS
+109 SNSSQGS
-116 TRVILQFDLDRD
+116 TRVILQFDQDRD

-134 EVQAAINASRTLLPS
+134 EVQAAINASRNLLPS
-149 GMRSM
+149 GMKSM
-154 PTYKKVNPSQAP
+154 PTYKKINPSQAP
-166 IMVLSLTSDV
+166 IMVLSLTSEV
-176 LEKGQLYDLAST
+176 LSKGQLYDLAST

-196 VQGVG
+196 VPGVG

-217 EPQSLNQYGVALDD
+217 EPQLLNQYGVSLDD
-231 VRNTIANANVRRP
+231 VRSTIANANVRRP
-244 KGSVEDDQ
+244 KGAVSDGD
-252 RLWQVQAND
+252 RNWQIQAND
-261 QLEKA
+261 QLENA
-266 KDYESLI
+266 KDYEPLI
-273 IHYNGGAALRLKDVA
+273 IRYQDGAALRLSHVA
-288 KVSDGVE
+288 KVKDSVE
-295 DRYNSGFFNDDAAV
+295 DRYNSGFFNNDAAV
-309 LLVINRQAGANIIE
+309 LLVVNRQAGANIIE
-323 TVNEI
+323 TVNAI

-340 ASVKLN
+340 ASVQLN

-393 VPVSLVGTFAVMYL
+393 VPVSLVGTFAIMYL

-443 EGVRPMRAAYLGA
+443 AGIAPMKAAYLGA

-471 AVFLSILFMGGII
+471 AVFLSILFMGGIV

-492 ITLAAA
+492 ITLAAS

-521 TPGQE
+521 VPGTE
-526 NRLQRWSRRA
+526 NAMQRWSIRLNER
-536 NDWMVGKYATS
+536 MVSGYARS

-557 TLLSL
+557 TLFSL
-562 FVTIGVNIALYVVV
+562 LVTIGVNVALYVVV

-612 RAVLKDEAVESV
+612 KAVLADPAVESV
-624 AGFIGGNNGTNNA
+624 AGFIGGNGGTNNA
-637 FMLVRLKPIKERSIS
+637 FMIVRLKPISERNVS
-652 AQKVIERLRKE
+652 AQKVIERLRE
-663 MPKVPGAQLMLMAD
+663 NMPKVPGGRLMLMAD
-677 QDLQFGGGREQTTS
+677 QDLQFGGGRDQTSS

-703 ALREWYPKVVTA
+703 QLRTWYPKVVAA
-715 LKALPEL
+715 LKELPEL

-729 GRGARQVTL
+729 GRGAQQVTL
-738 IVDRD
+738 VVDRD

-787 YAQDPITLK
+787 YAQDPETLN
-796 QVQVITADGARIPLS
+796 QVQVITADGQRIPLS

-819 LENDRVSHEGQFA
+819 LQNDRVSHEGQFA
-832 SESIAFD
+832 SETIAFD
-839 MAEGVTVEQG
+839 LAPGVTLEQG
-849 GAAIERAIAKVGLP
+849 TAAIERAIAKLGLP
-863 EDVIAKMAGTAD
+863 EEVIVKMAGTGD

-881 KSQPWMILGA
+881 KSQPFMILGA

-898 LGVLYESYIHPLTI
+898 LGILYESYIHPLTI

-923 LLSIYALGGEF
+923 LLSIYLTGGEF

-954 LMIDLALQLERS
+954 LMIDLALQLERHS
-966 QGMAPLE
+966 GLGPQE

-997 LPLLMSRAEGAEMR
+997 LPLMLSTAEGAEMR

-1016 TIIGGLIFSQV
+1016 TIIGGLIFSQI

>member
-1 MQGPL
+1 
-6 REQARSHRGAAGLVG
+6 
-21 WCGGQSSM
+21 M

-95 ERSFGSIAGVNTMS
+95 ERSFGAIAGVNTMS

-134 EVQAAINASRTLLPS
+134 EVQAAINASRNLLPS

-217 EPQSLNQYGVALDD
+217 EPQALNQYGVALDD
-231 VRNTIANANVRRP
+231 VRKTIADANVRRP
-244 KGSVEDDQ
+244 KGSVEDGE
-252 RLWQVQAND
+252 RLWQIQAND

-273 IHYNGGAALRLKDVA
+273 IHYADGAALRLKDVA

-371 LVILVVFL
+371 LVVLVVYL

-443 EGVRPMRAAYLGA
+443 EGVKPMQAAYLGA
-456 QEVGFTLLSMNVSLV
+456 KEVGFTLLSMNVSLV
-471 AVFLSILFMGGII
+471 AVFLSILFMGGLV

-526 NRLQRWSRRA
+526 NRLQRWSHKT

-547 LDWVLRHKRL
+547 LDWVLRHRRL
-557 TLLSL
+557 TLFSL
-562 FVTIGVNIALYVVV
+562 LLTVGVNIALYVVV
-576 PKTFMPQQ
+576 PKTFLPQQ

-597 GLSFSVM
+597 GLSFNVM
-604 QPKMEIFR
+604 QPKMETFR

-637 FMLVRLKPIKERSIS
+637 FMIVRLKPIKERQLS

-677 QDLQFGGGREQTTS
+677 QDLQFGGGREQTSS
-691 QYSYILQSGDLG
+691 QYTYILQSGDL
-703 ALREWYPKVVTA
+703 AELRKWFPKVVTA
-715 LKALPEL
+715 LRALPEL

-729 GRGARQVTL
+729 GAGAQQVTL

-751 MDMVTAVLNNA
+751 MNMVTAVLNNA

-787 YAQDPITLK
+787 YAQDPVTLK
-796 QVQVITADGARIPLS
+796 QVEVITTDGARVPLS
-811 TIAHYENS
+811 TFAHYENS

-832 SESIAFD
+832 SESISFD

-849 GAAIERAIAKVGLP
+849 SAAIERAIAKVGLP

-881 KSQPWMILGA
+881 KSQPFMILGA
-891 LVAVYLV
+891 LLAVYLM

-934 SLISLLGLFLLIGV
+934 SLISLLGIFLLIGV

-954 LMIDLALQLERS
+954 LMIDLALQLERH
-966 QGMAPLE
+966 QGLSPLE

-997 LPLLMSRAEGAEMR
+997 LPLLLGRAEGAEMR

-1016 TIIGGLIFSQV
+1016 TIIGGLVFSQV
-1027 LTLYTTPVVYLYLDR
+1027 LTLYTTPVVYLYLDK